1 MSPSVSLFKLESDLT
16 ELMEMRAEALT
27 EGSMEA
33 VALFDQSIADYCDAE
48 VRKVDGI
55 REVWRWLE
63 NVIMAAGIEIEFQQA
78 RKAAAKANLDRL
90 KSNVQAVMESMQ
102 WREGKPRKLEG
113 QTGALYL
120 KANGGKQA
128 VTITDEALVPDE
140 YTVMEGR
147 LPTFIWIE
155 IRQFM
160 RAQAALGDRVAQD
173 ISKDMEGCIGLKRVP
188 SLSLIAEAL
197 GKPCPRCSGK
207 KYVNV
212 PDTWISGQTEDV
224 QCSECGGTGLEC
236 VPGCRLEA
244 RGQHVEVK

>member
-16 ELMEMRAEALT
+16 ELMEMRAEALA

-128 VTITDEALVPDE
+128 VVVTDEAMVPDE
-140 YTVMEGR
+140 YCTVMVKMSCR
-147 LPTFIWIE
+147 SW
-155 IRQFM
+155 
-160 RAQAALGDRVAQD
+160 RAVAVAFED
-173 ISKDMEGCIGLKRVP
+173 DPRFSAECGPRVP